1 MYTKYLRRRYIPN
14 STRPE
19 WTVQHAYTK
28 SLMDA
33 TFTMY
38 FISIYMW
45 KQTEIASLF
54 NNKIMYSR
62 SIQKKNIILYSICHG
77 RNCDLVQL
85 AIVKKTPP
93 HLACVLLQIT
103 TLHLYWWN
111 LQAYESV
118 RPSLPPSLPSCLL
131 QLLSM
136 SITPL
141 LRITNLLIN

>member
-85 AIVKKTPP
+85 AIVKKT
-93 HLACVLLQIT
+93 HHIWLVYCYRLQPCICIGGI
-103 TLHLYWWN
+103 YKPMSP
-111 LQAYESV
+111 SV
-118 RPSLPPSLPSCLL
+118 HPSLPHSLPASYNYSLC
-131 QLLSM
+131 QLL
-136 SITPL
+136 L
-141 LRITNLLIN
+141 Y